1 MIINKILKR
10 KIKMIE
16 ENKELNTTLY
26 LNDEKMAIKIIDD
39 VVFVYDLDLS
49 NNIKENTEG
58 KLIEITDDIYKKIED
73 YYKIDLKD
81 YNVKSLK

>member
-1 MIINKILKR
+1 
-10 KIKMIE
+10 MIE
-16 ENKELNTTLY
+16 ENKKLNTTLY

-39 VVFVYDLDLS
+39 VIFAYDLDLS